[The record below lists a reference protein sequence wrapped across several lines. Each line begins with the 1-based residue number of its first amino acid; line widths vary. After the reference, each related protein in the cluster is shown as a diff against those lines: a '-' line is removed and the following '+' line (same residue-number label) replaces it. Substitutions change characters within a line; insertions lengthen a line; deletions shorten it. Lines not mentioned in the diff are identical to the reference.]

1 MERNVTWIHC
11 RCCCCFFFFYF
22 IVASVRSL
30 NAWMIYFRTSVR
42 CMWPR
47 FFCEWLHLNNDVCW
61 IASLVFTEIK
71 LDSKYSKNLN
81 ATISTMCTLCDTGIA
96 SNYAVDHMLID
107 AIFEM
112 SNKNRM
118 SHLITG
124 RPSAG
129 LSWVG
134 ERRTKIFVSF
144 GWGQGQRRRRGN
156 ILSEEEHEIHVSAE
170 RMTDSIEISATF
182 RLLVTTYYA
191 YGSYCFA
198 FKSDQ
203 LINTSISTGKIL
215 WHKLIT
221 FSHYDTSS
229 SPNCTVPLSARE
241 MILSCSVQLRECRW
255 RSKYWREHRQSNAY
269 ITLPKQ

>member
-11 RCCCCFFFFYF
+11 RFLFFFYF

-47 FFCEWLHLNNDVCW
+47 FLCEWLHLNNDVCW

-118 SHLITG
+118 SHQNVTG

-129 LSWVG
+129 LGWVG
-134 ERRTKIFVSF
+134 ERRTKIFVVF

-156 ILSEEEHEIHVSAE
+156 ILSKEEHVSAE
-170 RMTDSIEISATF
+170 RMTDSIEISSTF
-182 RLLVTTYYA
+182 RLLVHIMLMVTAALPSNRINWSTHRFPLGKYCDINWSHFPITTP
-191 YGSYCFA
+191 
-198 FKSDQ
+198 
-203 LINTSISTGKIL
+203 
-215 WHKLIT
+215 
-221 FSHYDTSS
+221 SS
-229 SPNCTVPLSARE
+229 SPNCTVPLSAHNDFVLLDVDDDQNIDENIVNR
-241 MILSCSVQLRECRW
+241 
-255 RSKYWREHRQSNAY
+255 
-269 ITLPKQ
+269 TLT